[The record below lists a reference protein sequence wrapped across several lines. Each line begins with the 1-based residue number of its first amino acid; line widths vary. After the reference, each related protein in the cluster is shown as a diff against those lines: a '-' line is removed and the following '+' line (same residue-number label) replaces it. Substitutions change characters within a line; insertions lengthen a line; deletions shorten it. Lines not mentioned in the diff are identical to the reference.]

1 MSKIWMPL
9 AKWRGLIDGDTCPM
23 CGDQSADENEYSYKI
38 ALLESGRLQLQK
50 NQFIKGYCI
59 LIAEGHYSELHSM
72 PTDHQAAFLRDMVR
86 VGAALTTIFGAD
98 KMNYEILGNGIPHVH
113 AHIKPRYYGEG
124 APRRIGNSAGVHHL
138 TAEAYQQR
146 VADIRSALQQLENT
160 QHERST
166 EKRYLIK

>member
-1 MSKIWMPL
+1 M
-9 AKWRGLIDGDTCPM
+9 
-23 CGDQSADENEYSYKI
+23 
-38 ALLESGRLQLQK
+38 
-50 NQFIKGYCI
+50 
-59 LIAEGHYSELHSM
+59 IAEGHYSELHSM

-86 VGAALTTIFGAD
+86 VGAALTTLFGAD

-124 APRRIGNSAGVHHL
+124 TPRRIGDSAGVHHL
-138 TAEAYQQR
+138 TAEEYQQR